1 MWACIWE
8 LLRTFRSLYAAPCIQ
23 IYPKTPVKG
32 ALGPLE
38 HLGGVCRRLGS
49 SRGQYIAFGVAQ
61 HPAIYEL
68 KIEIDLWSPPNVYRH
83 CQSALI
89 GPAHPLQVL
98 WGVFGCMWMHT
109 TTWKCA
115 KVPICIP
122 YGPPSDSLWDT
133 CWTTGKHD
141 VNETNKTIGPRH
153 STQLGE
159 LR

>member
-23 IYPKTPVKG
+23 TPPKTPVKG
-32 ALGPLE
+32 ALSPLE

-89 GPAHPLQVL
+89 GPAHPLRCF
-98 WGVFGCMWMHT
+98 GVCLDACGCIQRPGSVQ
-109 TTWKCA
+109 KC
-115 KVPICIP
+115 P
-122 YGPPSDSLWDT
+122 YASPMDPPQTPSGTLVGPL
-133 CWTTGKHD
+133 
-141 VNETNKTIGPRH
+141 VNMM
-153 STQLGE
+153 
-159 LR
+159 